1 MFSYRHFSVSA
12 KQPSVISVKRLL
24 ELLLMIL
31 LPLWN
36 AQIIC
41 RVLRA
46 GEAELGDMVE
56 ISVRSH
62 DSSLLRNVVTAA

>member
-1 MFSYRHFSVSA
+1 
-12 KQPSVISVKRLL
+12 
-24 ELLLMIL
+24 MIL

>member
-1 MFSYRHFSVSA
+1 M
-12 KQPSVISVKRLL
+12 
-24 ELLLMIL
+24 LLLVIL
-31 LPLWN
+31 LPLGD
-36 AQIIC
+36 AQIIG

-56 ISVRSH
+56 ISVRGH